1 MAGVEKAPDGGVA
14 LLPLPIGVA
23 LPPGVESQSMAGAR
37 KSAMR
42 ELRVAFSSFLRA
54 TGARKS
60 NRMMEL
66 LIVSSGRGIKDPS
79 KTTYYC
85 DIPLGVYVIRGD
97 SVVLLGNMDDQKV
110 ANLKEISLD
119 ELQQKEEEAADAA
132 PESQSGPLTWDF
144 DADLI
149 A

>member
-1 MAGVEKAPDGGVA
+1 MIVQDAVERRFHS
-14 LLPLPIGVA
+14 
-23 LPPGVESQSMAGAR
+23 PP
-37 KSAMR
+37 
-42 ELRVAFSSFLRA
+42 
-54 TGARKS
+54 
-60 NRMMEL
+60 
-66 LIVSSGRGIKDPS
+66 KDPS
-79 KTTYYC
+79 KTTYFC

-119 ELQQKEEEAADAA
+119 ELQQKEEEAANAA
-132 PESQSGPLTWDF
+132 PEAQVDPLTWDF